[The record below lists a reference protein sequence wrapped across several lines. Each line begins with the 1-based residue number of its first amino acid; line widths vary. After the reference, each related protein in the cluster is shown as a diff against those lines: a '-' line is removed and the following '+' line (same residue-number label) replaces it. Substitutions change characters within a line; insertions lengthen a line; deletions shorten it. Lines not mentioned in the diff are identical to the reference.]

1 MQVPTELAIASLGN
15 ISFANFWFV
24 AETSITKTMDLGS
37 LYSEVVKGIIRSVIY
52 RIDTLQNDWL
62 RMEH

>member
-37 LYSEVVKGIIRSVIY
+37 LYSEVDKKHYPICNLPHRH
-52 RIDTLQNDWL
+52 TT
-62 RMEH
+62 E